1 MSRRLFLSLRV
12 QLILVVVAAL
22 AMAQVVSLFLFA
34 DERSLAIRA
43 ALGFEAAGR
52 AATVVRLIEEAPP
65 DLHASILRA
74 ANSPLVR
81 FDLAPAASVQH
92 TDHSDGG
99 IVEARIRTL
108 LGDSYSRDIRV
119 ELHQVEG
126 QLMPLPNLSREMTEM
141 HMAMMQGELT
151 AVEMNLSIAL
161 SGGRWLNVGTR
172 FERPPIQWP
181 LYSMMTFALSAGL
194 LMLVVIWFV
203 MTRLTGPL
211 RRVSRAADSLGRGED
226 VAEIPLTGPTE
237 VRDLARSFNR
247 MQARLTRFVS
257 ERTRMLAAL
266 GHDLRTPLTNMRIRA
281 EMVDD
286 DETRDSIVA
295 SVEEMQGMVEATL
308 TFARGLVGTEEPELV
323 DLRHYLD
330 DLCIAMP
337 ETVALLGPEGCELR
351 LRPNA
356 MRRALRNLVENALR
370 YGDVARLDWHVASGE
385 LVLTVDDDGPGIPE
399 DQLDKVFDP
408 FFRLER
414 SRSLET
420 GGHGLGLSIART
432 IIQSHGG
439 EVSLANRP
447 EGGLRA
453 TVRLPL
459 GTPANNEVHIS

>member
-1 MSRRLFLSLRV
+1 MSRRLLLSLRV

-22 AMAQVVSLFLFA
+22 AVAQVVSLFLFA

-52 AATVVRLIEEAPP
+52 AANVVRLIEEAPP
-65 DLHASILRA
+65 ELHASILRA

-211 RRVSRAADSLGRGED
+211 RRVSRAADNLGRGED